1 MGTPQTSA
9 WAVAAILVCVG
20 LLWPPRRLGPQGRRG
35 SAAPAST
42 RNAPGNRDGRAGAA
56 RRGGIPAAAGRGDAP
71 AAGSGTVT
79 PKASGA
85 VSAAASGAVSGTA
98 TAAALE
104 LLALALSAG
113 GGLVDAVEA
122 VGRTSTGR
130 VRDDLGVVSAAV
142 RWGMPWPIA
151 WDAVGPQ
158 WAPARR
164 AMALA
169 DAAGVAPAGAL
180 RRAAADVRADQVQ
193 ALELAA
199 ARVGVAIVL
208 PLGLAFLP
216 AFVLLTVIPL
226 VVSLAGEVWG

>member
-216 AFVLLTVIPL
+216 AFVLLTVCLLYTSP
-226 VVSLAGEVWG
+226 SPRD